1 MALTHT
7 LMNSPPGLAKFHVK
21 SNCYGR
27 NPRHSKRLLRCHC
40 SAPKED
46 HTASSSESKEDV
58 KRWDG
63 EGLAKMAVAAFAA
76 GVLIVGTPGDAMAA
90 KSGGRI
96 GGQAFRS
103 RPPPSAAPRSSGP
116 RINNSRTNVFI
127 NPPVAP
133 PLFGGYGY
141 GTPFFGGWGWSP
153 FSFFAPG
160 PSVAIGVG
168 GGFEFFGLLL
178 VLLFVGNVIR
188 NLFSGDDY
196 DDDYFD

>member
-1 MALTHT
+1 MALTNALT
-7 LMNSPPGLAKFHVK
+7 NTPPGLAKFHVQFN
-21 SNCYGR
+21 SYSR
-27 NPRHSKRLLRCHC
+27 NPRPGKRLLRCHC
-40 SAPKED
+40 SAPEED
-46 HTASSSESKEDV
+46 QIACSRDV

-63 EGLAKMAVAAFAA
+63 EGLTKMAVAAFAA

-90 KSGGRI
+90 KTGGRA

-103 RPPPSAAPRSSGP
+103 SPPPRSAPRSSGP

-133 PLFGGYGY
+133 PLFGGYGF

-168 GGFEFFGLLL
+168 GGFDFFGLML

-188 NLFSGDDY
+188 NLIRRDDY